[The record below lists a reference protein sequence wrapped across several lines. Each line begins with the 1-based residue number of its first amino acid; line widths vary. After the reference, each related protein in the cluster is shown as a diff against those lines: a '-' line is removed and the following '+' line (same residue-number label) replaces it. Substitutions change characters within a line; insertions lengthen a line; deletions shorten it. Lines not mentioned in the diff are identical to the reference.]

1 MSKKFLSYTILED
14 GFLNGVW
21 QQKGDTV
28 SLTEAQ
34 AGLFLQHG
42 RLALPKSEPAKA
54 EPAKKP

>member
-1 MSKKFLSYTILED
+1 MSKKFQAYTVTED
-14 GFLNGVW
+14 GFMNGVW

-42 RLALPKSEPAKA
+42 RLALAKSEPAKA
-54 EPAKKP
+54 DPAKKP